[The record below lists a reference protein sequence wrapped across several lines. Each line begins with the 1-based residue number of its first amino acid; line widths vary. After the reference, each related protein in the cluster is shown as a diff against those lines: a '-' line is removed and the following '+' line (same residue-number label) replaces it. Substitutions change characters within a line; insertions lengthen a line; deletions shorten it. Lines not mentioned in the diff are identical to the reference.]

1 MVHEMRKSI
10 EKNIEIKFKE
20 DLSLI
25 QIEMNKKLDGTEL
38 NTQLEQFASK
48 DEVKKPDIDLETQ
61 DFDNKAKKLKKF
73 IRKIVIKELDEEEF
87 SDDFTSDDSSLHG
100 SELED
105 EMEVGDVNFKYN
117 NESKAY
123 LKLEAEADKSD
134 NKEER
139 AKISA
144 SKSKL
149 RRKTKKLRTLEEK
162 DLADL
167 NELDNTNNK
176 NLSSA
181 LNSQGLDGFKSID
194 IGINDKNLDLLE
206 NE

>member
-48 DEVKKPDIDLETQ
+48 DDVKKADIDLENY
-61 DFDNKAKKLKKF
+61 DYDNKAKKLKKF

-87 SDDFTSDDSSLHG
+87 SDDFTSDDSSLHA

-105 EMEVGDVNFKYN
+105 EMEPGDVNFKYN

-123 LKLEAEADKSD
+123 LKIDAEADKSE
-134 NKEER
+134 NNSKEGR

-149 RRKTKKLRTLEEK
+149 RRKTKKLKTLDEK
-162 DLADL
+162 DLAEL
-167 NELDNTNNK
+167 NEIDNTSNK
-176 NLSSA
+176 N
-181 LNSQGLDGFKSID
+181 
-194 IGINDKNLDLLE
+194 
-206 NE
+206 